1 VRVLVAEDDDTLGAV
16 LAQGL
21 RSRGYVVDLVADGE
35 AALSYARCYEYAVA
49 VLDWLIPRVS
59 GIDVVRQLRR
69 TGART
74 PVLMI
79 SGKGAPEDRV
89 AGLDAGADDY
99 LVKPFVFDELL
110 ARLRALQRRPPDV
123 LPPRL
128 VVGDLECDPASREVT
143 FSGRRPALTSTEL
156 SILETLMRF
165 SPAVAER
172 RQIAQHVWTDEVDTF
187 SSNTI
192 DVHLARLRAKLS
204 GSRVR
209 IQTVRGVGYRIV
221 ADNGQ
226 RLAGRRELAD
236 RPEQEEAFLATDGRA
251 GQHTGAEPQVRA
263 EPPPCARRV
272 RSLEA
277 PVRQVLVAEAPH
289 EGAVRGPR
297 GGLVVLG
304 GHHVEDLAA
313 PAAVPGGRREPE
325 RRPLELG
332 GDVQVDGHGRGQ
344 PAAGVAGAVD
354 DLIAVGDP
362 GPQPLPRIVP
372 VPDQPHQLV
381 VGEPGVRQVEVPL
394 VLADLRRVGGVQRA
408 EGAAGGGH

>member
-1 VRVLVAEDDDTLGAV
+1 LVAEDDDSLGAV

-143 FSGRRPALTSTEL
+143 FGGRRPALTSTEL

-204 GSRVR
+204 GSRAR

-226 RLAGRRELAD
+226 RLAGRRRELAALD
-236 RPEQEEAFLATDGRA
+236 RPS
-251 GQHTGAEPQVRA
+251 P
-263 EPPPCARRV
+263 
-272 RSLEA
+272 RS
-277 PVRQVLVAEAPH
+277 
-289 EGAVRGPR
+289 
-297 GGLVVLG
+297 
-304 GHHVEDLAA
+304 AA
-313 PAAVPGGRREPE
+313 PAC
-325 RRPLELG
+325 
-332 GDVQVDGHGRGQ
+332 
-344 PAAGVAGAVD
+344 
-354 DLIAVGDP
+354 
-362 GPQPLPRIVP
+362 
-372 VPDQPHQLV
+372 
-381 VGEPGVRQVEVPL
+381 
-394 VLADLRRVGGVQRA
+394 
-408 EGAAGGGH
+408 AAGGGHDRTSTSIGRPPAGRWVTAGMIVTGSADARRSRTRCPATASTVIISAVAKPVPRQRRWPNETGEYIRMDSWTTCPV

>member
-1 VRVLVAEDDDTLGAV
+1 MRVLVAEDDDTLGAV
-16 LAQGL
+16 LAHGL
-21 RSRGYVVDLVADGE
+21 RSRGYAVDLVADGVS
-35 AALSYARCYEYAVA
+35 ALSYARCYEYAVA

-99 LVKPFVFDELL
+99 LIKPFVFDELL

-143 FSGRRPALTSTEL
+143 FGGRRPTLTSTEL

-172 RQIAQHVWTDEVDTF
+172 RQIAQHVWANEVDTF

-204 GSRVR
+204 GSGVR
-209 IQTVRGVGYRIV
+209 IQTIRGVGYRIV
-221 ADNGQ
+221 ADNGP
-226 RLAGRRELAD
+226 RVSRPPRADLAGI
-236 RPEQEEAFLATDGRA
+236 
-251 GQHTGAEPQVRA
+251 
-263 EPPPCARRV
+263 
-272 RSLEA
+272 S
-277 PVRQVLVAEAPH
+277 
-289 EGAVRGPR
+289 
-297 GGLVVLG
+297 
-304 GHHVEDLAA
+304 
-313 PAAVPGGRREPE
+313 
-325 RRPLELG
+325 
-332 GDVQVDGHGRGQ
+332 
-344 PAAGVAGAVD
+344 
-354 DLIAVGDP
+354 
-362 GPQPLPRIVP
+362 
-372 VPDQPHQLV
+372 
-381 VGEPGVRQVEVPL
+381 
-394 VLADLRRVGGVQRA
+394 
-408 EGAAGGGH
+408 

>member
-1 VRVLVAEDDDTLGAV
+1 MRVLVAEDDDTLGAV

-35 AALSYARCYEYAVA
+35 SALSYARCYEYAVA
-49 VLDWLIPRVS
+49 VLDWLMPRVS

-69 TGART
+69 LGART

-99 LVKPFVFDELL
+99 LVKPFAFDELF

-165 SPAVAER
+165 SPAVADR
-172 RQIAQHVWTDEVDTF
+172 RQIAQHVWTNEVDTF

-226 RLAGRRELAD
+226 RLAGRRGPKA
-236 RPEQEEAFLATDGRA
+236 PYAARA
-251 GQHTGAEPQVRA
+251 VAWWCSVAITLRISQRL
-263 EPPPCARRV
+263 PPC
-272 RSLEA
+272 
-277 PVRQVLVAEAPH
+277 
-289 EGAVRGPR
+289 
-297 GGLVVLG
+297 
-304 GHHVEDLAA
+304 LAA
-313 PAAVPGGRREPE
+313 GANPNAAPWNSAQTFRLTAMATAS
-325 RRPLELG
+325 RP
-332 GDVQVDGHGRGQ
+332 
-344 PAAGVAGAVD
+344 
-354 DLIAVGDP
+354 
-362 GPQPLPRIVP
+362 
-372 VPDQPHQLV
+372 
-381 VGEPGVRQVEVPL
+381 
-394 VLADLRRVGGVQRA
+394 RVSRA
-408 EGAAGGGH
+408 LYTTWSP

>member
-1 VRVLVAEDDDTLGAV
+1 MRVLVAEDDDTLGAV

-79 SGKGAPEDRV
+79 SGKGSPEDRV

-143 FSGRRPALTSTEL
+143 FGGRRPALTSTEL

-204 GSRVR
+204 GSHVR

-226 RLAGRRELAD
+226 RLA
-236 RPEQEEAFLATDGRA
+236 
-251 GQHTGAEPQVRA
+251 
-263 EPPPCARRV
+263 
-272 RSLEA
+272 
-277 PVRQVLVAEAPH
+277 
-289 EGAVRGPR
+289 
-297 GGLVVLG
+297 
-304 GHHVEDLAA
+304 AA
-313 PAAVPGGRREPE
+313 
-325 RRPLELG
+325 
-332 GDVQVDGHGRGQ
+332 
-344 PAAGVAGAVD
+344 
-354 DLIAVGDP
+354 
-362 GPQPLPRIVP
+362 
-372 VPDQPHQLV
+372 
-381 VGEPGVRQVEVPL
+381 
-394 VLADLRRVGGVQRA
+394 
-408 EGAAGGGH
+408 AAGGGHDRTSTSIGRPPAGRWVTAGMIVTGSADAGRSRTRCPATASTVIISTVAKPAPLSPPRT

>member
-110 ARLRALQRRPPDV
+110 ARLRALQRRPPNV

-128 VVGDLECDPASREVT
+128 VVGDLEWDPASREVT
-143 FSGRRPALTSTEL
+143 FAGRRPALTSTEL

-172 RQIAQHVWTDEVDTF
+172 RQIAQHVWTDEVDTL

-221 ADNGQ
+221 ADDGQ
-226 RLAGRRELAD
+226 RLAGRRV
-236 RPEQEEAFLATDGRA
+236 PK
-251 GQHTGAEPQVRA
+251 
-263 EPPPCARRV
+263 
-272 RSLEA
+272 
-277 PVRQVLVAEAPH
+277 APH
-289 EGAVRGPR
+289 
-297 GGLVVLG
+297 
-304 GHHVEDLAA
+304 
-313 PAAVPGGRREPE
+313 AAVMTAPRRASAGRRP
-325 RRPLELG
+325 G
-332 GDVQVDGHGRGQ
+332 
-344 PAAGVAGAVD
+344 AG
-354 DLIAVGDP
+354 
-362 GPQPLPRIVP
+362 
-372 VPDQPHQLV
+372 
-381 VGEPGVRQVEVPL
+381 
-394 VLADLRRVGGVQRA
+394 
-408 EGAAGGGH
+408 